1 MRTLALSVVV
11 SLASLVLGGCIPYA
25 STHEYED
32 VGLSLTATGSG
43 RLSVAV
49 LDARPYVNPADKS
62 PKFVGVQRDAL
73 GLPFNVETRSGRPFA
88 DDCLLVIT
96 RALKDR
102 GYDASPVITSN
113 QDAADAVRQRLAASG
128 SRSIL
133 VRVVDWK
140 LDSYDSSKLYFD
152 LDAQVLSPAGE
163 VLARSRVLGANEVK
177 GNGLDPV
184 GFAKLA
190 GPALF
195 KAKAEE
201 LLNNADVVNALK

>member
-1 MRTLALSVVV
+1 MRRVFALVVCSLAL
-11 SLASLVLGGCIPYA
+11 LLPACIPYGA
-25 STHEYED
+25 THEYEE
-32 VGLSLTATGSG
+32 VGLSLTAQGSG
-43 RLSVAV
+43 RLAVAV
-49 LDARPYVNPADKS
+49 LDARPYINSNEKS
-62 PKFVGVQRDAL
+62 PKFVGVQRDAI

-96 RALKDR
+96 RALQSR
-102 GYDASPVITSN
+102 GYDTTSVITSN
-113 QDAADAVRQRLAASG
+113 RDAPDAVRQRLLSSG
-128 SRSIL
+128 GRSLL

-152 LDAQVLSPAGE
+152 LDAQVLSAAGE
-163 VLARSRVLGANEVK
+163 VLGRSRVLGANEVK

-190 GPALF
+190 GPTLF

-201 LLNNADVVNALK
+201 LLNDPAIVSAMK